1 MLVLSRKQGESLIIN
16 GDIRVTVTRISG
28 NRVSIGIEAPSDVRI
43 VRAEL
48 NRADRRDA
56 QPASPGMEEAQLL
69 AYCGQ

>member
-48 NRADRRDA
+48 NRADRRDT
-56 QPASPGMEEAQLL
+56 QPALPGMDEPHLL
-69 AYCGQ
+69 ACCGQ